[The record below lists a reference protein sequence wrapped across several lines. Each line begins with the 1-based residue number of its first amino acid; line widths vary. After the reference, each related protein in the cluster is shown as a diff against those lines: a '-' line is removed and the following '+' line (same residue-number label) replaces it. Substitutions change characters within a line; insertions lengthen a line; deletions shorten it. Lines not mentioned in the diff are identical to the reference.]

1 MIVIVDDIRERIS
14 LCGMTAA
21 QFFQLSAII
30 RLARESKLGHISAV
44 AAALHASSHWILA
57 ERPGWPAT
65 VTLAHLTWEE
75 VFVLQAYISECA
87 GFIEGDAHLT
97 AQILDGL
104 DAAVESS
111 LRSDT
116 HTPNGHRF

>member
-1 MIVIVDDIRERIS
+1 MVIVVDDIRERIS

-21 QFFQLSAII
+21 QFFQLAALI
-30 RLARESKLGHISAV
+30 RLAHESRHGHISMV
-44 AAALHASSHWILA
+44 ATALHASPHWILTK
-57 ERPGWPAT
+57 RPRWPVT

-75 VFVLQAYISECA
+75 VFVLQAYIAECA
-87 GFIEGDAHLT
+87 GCIEGDAYLT

-111 LRSDT
+111 LRTDT
-116 HTPNGHRF
+116 HAPHSRF